1 MFPSSEA
8 RNKEF
13 LIYSE
18 IKYKDRGLRGYYHAV
33 LDDLGPAGDGLAG
46 VVDDGVG
53 IVLDG
58 AGEVVLAADLDGF
71 VDGRS
76 QPRH

>member
-1 MFPSSEA
+1 M
-8 RNKEF
+8 
-13 LIYSE
+13 
-18 IKYKDRGLRGYYHAV
+18 
-33 LDDLGPAGDGLAG
+33 DDLGAADDGLAG
-46 VVDDGVG
+46 VVDDGIG

-71 VDGRS
+71 VDSRS

>member
-8 RNKEF
+8 RNMEF
-13 LIYSE
+13 LVYSK
-18 IKYKDRGLRGYYHAV
+18 IKYKSRGLRVDYHSV
-33 LDDLGPAGDGLAG
+33 LDDLGPAGDGLAR

-58 AGEVVLAADLDGF
+58 AGKVVLAADLDGF